1 MKLPYLTFMLLLVY
15 CSHLL
20 AQHETPNK
28 GQLQY
33 AIPEERG
40 LEGQILEDSIQTV
53 IEEGIAAKAF
63 PGAQVLVAKDGY
75 VIYHEAFGYHTY
87 DKKQVLRKTDLYDL
101 ASVSK
106 ITTALPALMKL
117 YDEGKFDL
125 EAKLEDYL
133 PYFKNSNK
141 GDLQIRPILAHHA
154 QLKAW
159 IPYWQSTV
167 YTDWPKNGQ
176 FKRRTF
182 KKTFSKKYSV
192 EVTPDLWLHRKYR
205 KKIFKAIKESP
216 LNEKVG
222 YKYSGLSFYLW
233 PTIIED
239 LTKTDYETYL
249 KKEFYE
255 PIGGKT
261 LTFNP
266 LRFHSLQNI
275 VPTELDTFF
284 RQTQLHGYVHDE
296 GAAMMGG
303 VNANAGL
310 FGNAMDLAKL
320 MQMYLNGGV
329 YDGRRYISEATLEE
343 FTRCHYCEEGNRR
356 GLGFDKP
363 LITYDAKMSSTAK
376 DASPESFGHSGYTG
390 TFVWADPQY
399 NLLYIFLSNRV
410 YPTRNN
416 PKIYRL
422 NIRPRI
428 HEAIYQAML
437 GEGDK

>member
-1 MKLPYLTFMLLLVY
+1 MESTTEFVEPKEDESSANLG
-15 CSHLL
+15 
-20 AQHETPNK
+20 K
-28 GQLQY
+28 LQY
-33 AIPEERG
+33 ASPEQRG
-40 LEGQILEDSIQTV
+40 MKEAVLKDSIAA
-53 IEEGIAAKAF
+53 IIAEGIKGKAF

-75 VIYHEAFGYHTY
+75 IVYHEAFGFHTY
-87 DKKQVLRKTDLYDL
+87 EEKQALQKTDIYDL

-117 YDEGKFDL
+117 YDEGNFDL
-125 EAKLEDYL
+125 DAKLMDYVPKL
-133 PYFKNSNK
+133 KRSNK
-141 GDLQIRPILAHHA
+141 GDLKMRPILAHHA
-154 QLKAW
+154 RLKPW
-159 IPYWQSTV
+159 IPFWQNTV
-167 YTDWPKNGQ
+167 HTDWPKNGQ
-176 FKRRTF
+176 FKHRTF
-182 KKTFSKKYSV
+182 KSTASRAYSV
-192 EVTPDLWLHRKYR
+192 KVTPSLWLHRKYHR
-205 KKIFKAIKESP
+205 KIFKAIKESP

-233 PTIIED
+233 PSIIEN
-239 LTKTDYETYL
+239 LTQTDYETYL
-249 KKEFYE
+249 KTEFYE
-255 PIGGKT
+255 PLEAKT

-266 LRFHSLQNI
+266 WRFYDLKEI

-310 FGNAMDLAKL
+310 FGNATDLAKL

-329 YDGRRYISEATLEE
+329 YDGRRYISEATLKE
-343 FTRCHYCEEGNRR
+343 FTRCQYCEEGNRR

-363 LITYDAKMSSTAK
+363 LITYNAKQSSTAK
-376 DASPESFGHSGYTG
+376 DASPDSFGHSGYTG

-428 HEAIYQAML
+428 HEAIYQSFL
-437 GEGDK
+437 NK

>member
-1 MKLPYLTFMLLLVY
+1 MRTSLLLIIF
-15 CSHLL
+15 LL
-20 AQHETPNK
+20 LNSNYSVSQSKPSNLGK
-28 GQLQY
+28 LQY
-33 AIPEERG
+33 TSPEERG
-40 LEGQILEDSIQTV
+40 LNGEILEDSIRSV
-53 IEEGIAAKAF
+53 IEEGIVAKAF

-75 VIYHEAFGYHTY
+75 IIYHKAFGYHTY
-87 DKKQVLRKTDLYDL
+87 DKKQALQKTDIYDL

-117 YDEGKFDL
+117 KDEGKFDL
-125 EAKLEDYL
+125 EAKLEEYQ
-133 PYFKNSNK
+133 PYFRNSNK
-141 GDLQIRPILAHHA
+141 GDLQMRPILAHHA
-154 QLKAW
+154 RLKAW
-159 IPYWQSTV
+159 IPYWQNTV
-167 YTDWPKNGQ
+167 HTDWPKSGQ
-176 FKRRTF
+176 FKKRTF
-182 KKTFSKKYSV
+182 KKISSKRYAVK
-192 EVTPDLWLHRKYR
+192 VTPNLWLHRKYY
-205 KKIFKAIKESP
+205 KKIRKAIKDSP
-216 LNEKVG
+216 LNEKAG

-233 PTIIED
+233 PLIIED

-249 KKEFYE
+249 KQEFYE
-255 PIGGKT
+255 PIGAKT

-266 LRFHSLQNI
+266 WRFHSLQEI

-284 RQTQLHGYVHDE
+284 RMTQLHGYVHDE

-310 FGNAMDLAKL
+310 FGNAEDLAKL

-329 YDGRRYISEATLEE
+329 YDGRRYISEATLGE
-343 FTRCHYCEEGNRR
+343 FTRCQYCGEGNRR

-363 LITYDAKMSSTAK
+363 LIEYNAKLSSTAK
-376 DASPESFGHSGYTG
+376 DASPDSFGHSGYTG

-437 GEGDK
+437 QK